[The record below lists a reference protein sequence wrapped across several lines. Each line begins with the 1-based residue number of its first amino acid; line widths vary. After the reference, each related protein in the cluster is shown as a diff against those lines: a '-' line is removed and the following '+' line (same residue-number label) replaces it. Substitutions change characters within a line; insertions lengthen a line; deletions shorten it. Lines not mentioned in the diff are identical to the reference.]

1 MTADISSRTTTASNP
16 SLYQINTRVTLT
28 ALTRTLSRTATLDDF
43 SDAELDRI
51 AALGFDWVW
60 FLGVWQTGQVGRQI
74 SLNNP
79 EWQREYRHL
88 LPDFEEAAVCGSCF
102 AIQSYTVHT
111 DFGGNDALARLR
123 TRVHA
128 RGMRL
133 LLDFVPNHMAPDHP
147 WALEHPEYFV
157 EGSEELLAREPQNYV
172 RVTTPHG
179 VKVLAYGRD
188 PYFSGWPDT
197 LQLNY
202 AEPCLQEAMA
212 RELERIATMCD
223 GVRCDMAMLIL
234 PDVFERTWGMRPE
247 PFWPRTIERVRKA
260 APSFLFMAE
269 VYWDLEWELQ
279 QQGFNYT
286 YDKRLYDRLVEGHA
300 RPVREHFRANIDF
313 QQRSARFLEN
323 HDEPRAA
330 GTFDRLKHE
339 AAAVL
344 TFLCPGLRF
353 IHQGQ
358 MKGFTKRIPVHLG
371 RGPAEEVD
379 ADLHSFYQ
387 KLLGCVH
394 RDEARNGE
402 WMLLDTVPAWEGNW
416 TYDSF
421 ICFVWRGDGGRMLL
435 VVVNFS
441 PNQSQ
446 CYVRLPFGELTGNT
460 VRLTDLM
467 GHEVHERSGDDLL
480 ARGLYLDLPAWGYNV
495 FELAPAH

>member
-1 MTADISSRTTTASNP
+1 
-16 SLYQINTRVTLT
+16 
-28 ALTRTLSRTATLDDF
+28 
-43 SDAELDRI
+43 
-51 AALGFDWVW
+51 
-60 FLGVWQTGQVGRQI
+60 
-74 SLNNP
+74 
-79 EWQREYRHL
+79 
-88 LPDFEEAAVCGSCF
+88 
-102 AIQSYTVHT
+102 
-111 DFGGNDALARLR
+111 
-123 TRVHA
+123 
-128 RGMRL
+128 
-133 LLDFVPNHMAPDHP
+133 
-147 WALEHPEYFV
+147 
-157 EGSEELLAREPQNYV
+157 
-172 RVTTPHG
+172 
-179 VKVLAYGRD
+179 
-188 PYFSGWPDT
+188 
-197 LQLNY
+197 
-202 AEPCLQEAMA
+202 MA

-358 MKGFTKRIPVHLG
+358 MRDSQSGSPCIWGVV
-371 RGPAEEVD
+371 AEEVD

-402 WMLLDTVPAWEGNW
+402 WMFARPAAKVPRQLD
-416 TYDSF
+416 
-421 ICFVWRGDGGRMLL
+421 
-435 VVVNFS
+435 
-441 PNQSQ
+441 
-446 CYVRLPFGELTGNT
+446 VRLFHLLRLGEATA
-460 VRLTDLM
+460 
-467 GHEVHERSGDDLL
+467 
-480 ARGLYLDLPAWGYNV
+480 ARMSARRRRTSLPIKANAYVSSPSAN
-495 FELAPAH
+495 